1 MRSISPRLLTV
12 LKRPGM
18 SSWYAIRVFFNRL
31 ETVESD
37 LQQKGIETY
46 VPRRVEKTR
55 EGARTKVVRKPII
68 PSIIF
73 VHCNESEVIEYKRAN
88 NDKLMFYANRETR
101 RPDPI
106 REREMELFRI
116 AVEAQDSGLEFIGED
131 RPEYHEGERV
141 RVIDGVYKGTEGYI
155 RRIKKDKRLLVCLSG
170 VAVVATSYI
179 PASFLEK
186 A

>member
-1 MRSISPRLLTV
+1 
-12 LKRPGM
+12 M
-18 SSWYAIRVFFNRL
+18 SKWYAIRVFFNRL

-37 LQQKGIETY
+37 LQEKGVETY
-46 VPRRVEKTR
+46 VPRVVVKTR

-73 VHCNESEVIEYKRAN
+73 VHCDEADVLAYKQDN
-88 NDKLMFYANRETR
+88 FDKLMYYSSPLNH
-101 RPDPI
+101 RPAAIP
-106 REREMELFRI
+106 EREMELFRI
-116 AVEAQDSGLEFIGED
+116 AVEAQDSGLEFLGED
-131 RPEYHEGERV
+131 KPEYHQGERV
-141 RVIDGVYKGTEGYI
+141 RVTDGVYKGAEGYI
-155 RRIKKDKRLLVCLSG
+155 RRIKKDRRLLVCISG

>member
-1 MRSISPRLLTV
+1 
-12 LKRPGM
+12 M
-18 SSWYAIRVFFNRL
+18 SCWYAIRVFFNRL
-31 ETVESD
+31 ETIEAD
-37 LQQKGIETY
+37 LQEKGIETY
-46 VPRRVEKTR
+46 VPRVVVKTR
-55 EGARTKVVRKPII
+55 EGARTKVVRKPVI

-73 VHCNESEVIEYKRAN
+73 VHCEEGELVEYKQAN
-88 NDKLMFYANRETR
+88 YDKLMFYANRETR

-131 RPEYHEGERV
+131 RPEYHQGERV
-141 RVIDGVYKGTEGYI
+141 RVTDGIYKGTEGYI

-179 PASFLEK
+179 PANFLEK
-186 A
+186 VL